1 MADKYELSPSQIARI
16 ARREKWKELR
26 DEARRKSDAKAT
38 QKTANLAAENA
49 TISERIRGKL
59 LQRLERAVDALPDS
73 FGSET
78 SKKIIKKEKDR
89 QVIMSE
95 VIKLRDYV
103 SAWSD
108 LTNSDIKR
116 EKLELEKKRIE
127 EESW

>member
-1 MADKYELSPSQIARI
+1 MARAN
-16 ARREKWKELR
+16 REKWAEQRQAVAIKTQ
-26 DEARRKSDAKAT
+26 AKT
-38 QKTANLAAENA
+38 EQKTANIAAENA